1 MKINRHNYEA
11 YLLDFL
17 EGRLSVEDQQQLH
30 DFLLLNPDCADE
42 LTVLEPLFLE
52 PTKIQYPEKGMLKR
66 ELPDRST
73 LLTDHNFDLFSIARM
88 EGDLTIEQEEAHRKM
103 VAEDIQ
109 KKQSWMNWQQTKLAP
124 AEVVYRDKEG
134 LTRKRGIS
142 RRVIWTGVISAAA
155 AIAMVIVLIRV
166 EPGLP
171 QQELSMQTNSGT
183 NVEQPLDVQDQP
195 ASQVELPVME
205 ETQEVELT
213 PVLPMQKPKSS
224 AMFSVKRDHERPIQ
238 TATEMNRDQ
247 VPADNLQPRPL
258 KVSDNRV
265 YLTSL
270 AGDPVPD
277 QIKPLDIPPVP
288 IHLSSLS
295 VAQISE
301 LDLQEVLV
309 DYTEEKNISFWSIA
323 SAGIKGINKI
333 AKSDISL
340 LASRDEEGEVS
351 GFRLKSKR
359 FSLTR
364 PVGHEE

>member
-11 YLLDFL
+11 YLLDLL
-17 EGRLSVEDQQQLH
+17 EGGLSVEDQQQLH
-30 DFLLLNPDCADE
+30 DFFLLNPDCADE
-42 LTVLEPLFLE
+42 LTVLEPLVLE
-52 PTKIQYPEKGMLKR
+52 PTKMQYPKKDMLKR
-66 ELPDRST
+66 ELPNRSS

-88 EGDLTIEQEEAHRKM
+88 EGDLTLEQEEAHRKM
-103 VAEDIQ
+103 VAEDLQ
-109 KKQSWMNWQQTKLAP
+109 KKQSWMNWQETKLVP
-124 AEVVYRDKEG
+124 AEIIYSDKEG
-134 LTRKRGIS
+134 LTRRRGVS
-142 RRVIWTGVISAAA
+142 RRVIWSGVISAAA
-155 AIAMVIVLIRV
+155 AIAIVIVLIRM

-171 QQELSMQTNSGT
+171 QQELSMQTTSGT
-183 NVEQPLDVQDQP
+183 KVEQPLESQDQS
-195 ASQVELPVME
+195 ANQVELPVTE
-205 ETQEVELT
+205 EMQEVELT
-213 PVLPMQKPKSS
+213 PVLPVQKSKSS
-224 AMFSVKRDHERPIQ
+224 AMFSVKRDHERPIE
-238 TATEMNRDQ
+238 TKLNRE
-247 VPADNLQPRPL
+247 VLADHLQPRPL

-277 QIKPLDIPPVP
+277 QIKPLDVPPVS

-295 VAQISE
+295 VVQLSE
-301 LDLQEVLV
+301 LELQDVLE
-309 DYTEEKNISFWSIA
+309 DYTQEKDISFWTIA

-364 PVGHEE
+364 PVGQEE